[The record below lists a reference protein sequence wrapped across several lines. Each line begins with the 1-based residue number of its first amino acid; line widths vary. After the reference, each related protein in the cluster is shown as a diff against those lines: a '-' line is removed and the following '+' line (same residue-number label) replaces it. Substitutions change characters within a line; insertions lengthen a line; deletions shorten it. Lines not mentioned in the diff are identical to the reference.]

1 MHLSLKRYQRHLL
14 VVVVVVLLLLL
25 LLVYVSWAAFFI
37 SACSIDK
44 RQAAKFQTVV
54 VPTKVSRYTKRN
66 VKDTFQQS
74 GEEEEGGR
82 TGVEGLLQ
90 FNYPKAATEHSLRT
104 LTVPY
109 RTAPHRN
116 TA

>member
-1 MHLSLKRYQRHLL
+1 MHLSLKRYHRHLL

-25 LLVYVSWAAFFI
+25 LLVYVSWVAFFI

-66 VKDTFQQS
+66 AKDTFQQCV
-74 GEEEEGGR
+74 EEEGGAL
-82 TGVEGLLQ
+82 GLRGCCSSITQ
-90 FNYPKAATEHSLRT
+90 RQRRS
-104 LTVPY
+104 
-109 RTAPHRN
+109 TA
-116 TA
+116 